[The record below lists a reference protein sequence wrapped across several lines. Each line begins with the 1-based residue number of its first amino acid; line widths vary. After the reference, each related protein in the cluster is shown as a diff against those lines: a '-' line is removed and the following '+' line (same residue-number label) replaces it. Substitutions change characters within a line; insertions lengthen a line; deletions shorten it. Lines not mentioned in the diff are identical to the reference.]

1 MAVAFSD
8 ILTALAG
15 YLELPDQLG
24 VTAASIA
31 TAGATTFTMATS
43 SDPIPLGSK
52 VEIEH
57 ELLRVT
63 GFARGSPNDTYTVVR
78 GIEGSTA
85 VAHTTVGTPV
95 FVDPKYPRWLR
106 KRAVNR
112 VLTEW
117 VSAKAPR
124 VLQDTSQTFSP
135 ISGIVAVPATAIDVL
150 EVGWVPPGYTELWSL
165 KHGAPRPYPTSLIS
179 TGRGVALYGE
189 MGLPGYIAYVS
200 YTVPWSE
207 LALDADTLPAEFP
220 GGKDMLA
227 AGAAAAM
234 LGAKFNLRATFDA
247 AQVQRAEQKAGQAM
261 DLTRQA

>member
-52 VEIEH
+52 VEIED

-63 GFARGSPNDTYTVVR
+63 GFARGSPNATYTVVR

-85 VAHTTVGTPV
+85 VSHTTVGTPV
-95 FVDPKYPRWLR
+95 YVDPKYPRWLR

-117 VSAKAPR
+117 VTAKAPR
-124 VLQDTSQTFSP
+124 
-135 ISGIVAVPATAIDVL
+135 
-150 EVGWVPPGYTELWSL
+150 VPPGYTELWPL